1 MIIFIICFSI
11 FITYYLVQRQKINR
25 QEKQDYLEEK
35 KQQRFEE
42 LLKIAREE
50 DKKIK
55 KNKNSFVTNQR
66 IKNTLV
72 HKWQIINH
80 KK

>member
-35 KQQRFEE
+35 KQQRLEE
-42 LLKIAREE
+42 ILKIAREE
-50 DKKIK
+50 DKK
-55 KNKNSFVTNQR
+55 NKEEQ
-66 IKNTLV
+66 K
-72 HKWQIINH
+72 
-80 KK
+80 

>member
-1 MIIFIICFSI
+1 MIIFIICISI

-50 DKKIK
+50 DKK
-55 KNKNSFVTNQR
+55 NKEEQ
-66 IKNTLV
+66 K
-72 HKWQIINH
+72 
-80 KK
+80 

>member
-1 MIIFIICFSI
+1 MIIFIICISI
-11 FITYYLVQRQKINR
+11 FITYYLVQKQKINR
-25 QEKQDYLEEK
+25 EEKHNYLEEK

-72 HKWQIINH
+72 H
-80 KK
+80 

>member
-11 FITYYLVQRQKINR
+11 FITYYLVQGQKINR

-50 DKKIK
+50 DKK
-55 KNKNSFVTNQR
+55 NKEEQ
-66 IKNTLV
+66 K
-72 HKWQIINH
+72 
-80 KK
+80 

>member
-11 FITYYLVQRQKINR
+11 FITYYLVQKQKINR

-50 DKKIK
+50 DKK
-55 KNKNSFVTNQR
+55 NKEQQ
-66 IKNTLV
+66 K
-72 HKWQIINH
+72 
-80 KK
+80 

>member
-50 DKKIK
+50 DKKSK
-55 KNKNSFVTNQR
+55 EEQK
-66 IKNTLV
+66 
-72 HKWQIINH
+72 
-80 KK
+80 

>member
-11 FITYYLVQRQKINR
+11 FITYYLVQKQKINR

-50 DKKIK
+50 DKK
-55 KNKNSFVTNQR
+55 NKEEQ
-66 IKNTLV
+66 K
-72 HKWQIINH
+72 
-80 KK
+80 

>member
-50 DKKIK
+50 DKK
-55 KNKNSFVTNQR
+55 NKEEQ
-66 IKNTLV
+66 K
-72 HKWQIINH
+72 
-80 KK
+80 

>member
-11 FITYYLVQRQKINR
+11 FITYYLVQKQKINR

-42 LLKIAREE
+42 LLKIALEE
-50 DKKIK
+50 DKK
-55 KNKNSFVTNQR
+55 NKEEQ
-66 IKNTLV
+66 K
-72 HKWQIINH
+72 
-80 KK
+80 

>member
-35 KQQRFEE
+35 KQQRLEE
-42 LLKIAREE
+42 ILKIAREE

-72 HKWQIINH
+72 H
-80 KK
+80 